1 MKNKNE
7 KPQKKSDTKTLKN
20 NSFFAFTEELIV
32 LLTMF
37 AVTIPKF
44 RKYKEANITAVAL
57 VVMFII
63 FGIVLIAKKCMV
75 QGMNTVIYSVF
86 GLAVGK
92 LMTNPV
98 RILIAIIILFVAVI
112 NLDIIL
118 ASIDNK

>member
-1 MKNKNE
+1 MENKNE
-7 KPQKKSDTKTLKN
+7 KPQGEPEIKMLKN
-20 NSFFAFTEELIV
+20 NSIFVFVEELIV
-32 LLTMF
+32 LLVMF
-37 AVTIPKF
+37 AATIP
-44 RKYKEANITAVAL
+44 RLRQYTEINIISRAL
-57 VVMFII
+57 LII
-63 FGIVLIAKKCMV
+63 FIALGIVLIAKKCMV